1 MIRMIRPD
9 LLSPRGAR
17 GAGRLLPI
25 LLCAI
30 ALPGAPA
37 AAAAQQP
44 AAVAGAAAD
53 GGPTYADLVDLAE
66 AADLVV
72 KAQIRRQAEVKPE
85 RAPGLAPGHARLY
98 IEADTQS
105 LISGNAPVG
114 ERLRWLVDVP
124 RTERGRVPRL
134 RRESVIVFARAV
146 PGRPGELQLVD
157 PHAQFGATPAF
168 EARIR
173 PVIVSTLAPGRPPV
187 VTGIADVLSIP
198 GNLAGESETQL
209 FLRTATGD
217 PASITVIR
225 RPGQP
230 PRWGVSWTEL
240 VDQSAAPARPETLEW
255 HRLACGLPAEL
266 PAEAGLSRD
275 PGARRQAAE
284 DYALVRAE
292 LGPCARS
299 RGVAVAGG

>member
-1 MIRMIRPD
+1 MPV
-9 LLSPRGAR
+9 
-17 GAGRLLPI
+17 
-25 LLCAI
+25 
-30 ALPGAPA
+30 
-37 AAAAQQP
+37 AAQQP
-44 AAVAGAAAD
+44 AAVATAGN
-53 GGPTYADLVDLAE
+53 GPTYADLVDLAE

-72 KAQIRRQAEVKPE
+72 KAEIRRQAEVERE
-85 RAPGLAPGHARLY
+85 RAPGLAQGEARLY

-114 ERLRWLVDVP
+114 EELRWLVDVP
-124 RTERGRVPRL
+124 LTERGRVPKL
-134 RRESVIVFARAV
+134 RRESVILFARAV

-173 PVIVSTLAPGRPPV
+173 PIIVSTLAPDRPPV

-209 FLRTATGD
+209 FLRTRSGD

-240 VDQSAAPARPETLEW
+240 VDQSAAPARPGTLEW

-266 PAEAGLSRD
+266 PEEAGLSRD
-275 PGARRQAAE
+275 PAARRQAAE
-284 DYALVRAE
+284 DYAFVQAE
-292 LGPCARS
+292 LGPCART
-299 RGVAVAGG
+299 RGMAVAGG